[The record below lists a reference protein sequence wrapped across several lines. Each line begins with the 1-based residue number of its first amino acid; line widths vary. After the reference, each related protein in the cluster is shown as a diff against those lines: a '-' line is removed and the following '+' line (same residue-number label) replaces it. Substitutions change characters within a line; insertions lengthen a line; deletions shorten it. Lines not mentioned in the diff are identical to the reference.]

1 MATTV
6 VVTRKYVAADAA
18 HTPVSKHLETIG
30 LQVLLAVGAL
40 IMAFPF
46 IWMIL
51 TSFKDSSQAFLI
63 PPRWIPDPWAWE
75 NYPRSLQAL
84 PFGIAYFNSLYISVI
99 VVASTLLTASM
110 AAYAFAKINFPG
122 RELVFLLFLATMM
135 VPQQVTIIPLF
146 LIMKWLGWVDT
157 HLAII
162 VPPALFSAFAV
173 FLLRQFIRGIPKEL
187 EEAAMIDGCNRFR
200 TYWQIIL
207 PLLVPAMSALGIF
220 LFLGSWNNFFVPLIF
235 LNTPEL
241 FTVPLMLNQF
251 RGQYT
256 VDWTLLMAGSAIAV
270 LPVLLVYIVGQ
281 RKIIEGITLTGLTG
295 R

>member
-1 MATTV
+1 MAATA
-6 VVTRKYVAADAA
+6 VVTRKYVAADSA
-18 HTPVSKHLETIG
+18 HKPVSKQLETIG
-30 LQVLLAVGAL
+30 LQVLLALGAFV
-40 IMAFPF
+40 MAFPF
-46 IWMIL
+46 LWMIL
-51 TSFKDSSQAFLI
+51 TSLKDSSQAFLI
-63 PPRWIPDPWAWE
+63 PPKWIPDPWAWE
-75 NYPRSLQAL
+75 NYPASLQAL

-122 RELVFLLFLATMM
+122 REAVFLLFLATMM

-173 FLLRQFIRGIPKEL
+173 FLLRQFIRGIPREL

-235 LNTPEL
+235 LNTPDL

-256 VDWTLLMAGSAIAV
+256 VDWTLLMAGSTIAV
-270 LPVLLVYIVGQ
+270 LPVLIVYIVGQ

>member
-1 MATTV
+1 MATTA

-18 HTPVSKHLETIG
+18 QKPVSKQLETIG
-30 LQVLLAVGAL
+30 LQVLLALGAFV
-40 IMAFPF
+40 MAFPF
-46 IWMIL
+46 LWMIL
-51 TSFKDSSQAFLI
+51 TSLKDSSQAFLI
-63 PPRWIPDPWAWE
+63 PPRWIPEPWAWE
-75 NYPRSLQAL
+75 NYPASLQAL

-173 FLLRQFIRGIPKEL
+173 FLLRQFIRGIPREL
-187 EEAAMIDGCNRFR
+187 EEAAMIDGCTR
-200 TYWQIIL
+200 
-207 PLLVPAMSALGIF
+207 VEAF
-220 LFLGSWNNFFVPLIF
+220 LRIVFPLIGPGLVATAIF
-235 LNTPEL
+235 GFIQAWNEYIIAYVLLASPANQTL
-241 FTVPLMLNQF
+241 TVWLASFTTNHGPQWGPLM
-251 RGQYT
+251 
-256 VDWTLLMAGSAIAV
+256 AAA
-270 LPVLLVYIVGQ
+270 
-281 RKIIEGITLTGLTG
+281 TLTGLPVVAFFLALQRWLAGGLTAG
-295 R
+295 AVKG